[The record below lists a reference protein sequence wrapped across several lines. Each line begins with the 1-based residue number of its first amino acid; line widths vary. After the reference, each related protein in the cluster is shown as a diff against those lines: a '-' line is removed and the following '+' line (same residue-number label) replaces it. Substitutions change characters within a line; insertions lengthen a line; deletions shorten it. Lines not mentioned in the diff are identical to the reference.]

1 MVVCWWNF
9 WNVFPCSSLL
19 SQQGVLDALP
29 FSPEPGG
36 AGLSCC
42 LSFFWEMDSKSLSFT
57 IKLPSFCCSCVFLGR
72 DVAKQILFPC
82 SLYYYVDKKKS
93 NISSNKRLRQEEAS
107 LSGPLAPYCASAAL
121 HHSFRQAWTASGIP
135 APPLPQIP
143 EEFLLAC
150 SSRKVAAP
158 KRAENQGHAVFSFL
172 YKHWKNGHF
181 LLIANVYITLN
192 LQFKKLCPIYFYQ
205 IFGGGYRK

>member
-1 MVVCWWNF
+1 MKLLECFSLFFPLVSTRCAGRTPFFSRAWWGRIVLLPLF
-9 WNVFPCSSLL
+9 LLGDGQQEPVFYYKIAKLL
-19 SQQGVLDALP
+19 LQL
-29 FSPEPGG
+29 
-36 AGLSCC
+36 C
-42 LSFFWEMDSKSLSFT
+42 
-57 IKLPSFCCSCVFLGR
+57 FLGR

-93 NISSNKRLRQEEAS
+93 NISSNKRLWQEEAS

-172 YKHWKNGHF
+172 YKHGKNGHF
-181 LLIANVYITLN
+181 LLITNVYITLK

-205 IFGGGYRK
+205 IFGGRYRK